1 MQNKSIVVTIILIVS
16 LMLMLFI
23 APINTLKAE
32 TCCGRRLSTDPHKC
46 FRIRP
51 GTQKAVYLTGGSIGN
66 IEKRKEIY
74 KLIRETELNSVVF
87 DVKDDWGYIDYN
99 TGVEFASEIAADK
112 NYYDIETLLDELNQ
126 RRIYSIARMV
136 VFKDSILPI
145 SRPELAIKDSRT
157 GEPLYSEGSYWPDIY
172 SEEILDYHIKIIKEL
187 AEKGVK
193 EIQFDYIRAPA
204 RGNICYAEYTHNIAG
219 HSKVWAITNFLKK
232 VREETKY
239 YDIRI
244 SADVFGWVF
253 IVNNDQ
259 GIGQLLEEM
268 APYLD
273 YIYPMTYPSHYSTN
287 FLGYRF
293 PEKHPYEVVKYTLED
308 GLSRIGNTG
317 CMIVPWVQAFSLNE
331 RYTEKEILEQIRAA
345 EELGIEGFLFWNAAN
360 KYKTVERA
368 LIIRDDERQ

>member
-1 MQNKSIVVTIILIVS
+1 MIL
-16 LMLMLFI
+16 
-23 APINTLKAE
+23 
-32 TCCGRRLSTDPHKC
+32 
-46 FRIRP
+46 
-51 GTQKAVYLTGGSIGN
+51 
-66 IEKRKEIY
+66 
-74 KLIRETELNSVVF
+74 
-87 DVKDDWGYIDYN
+87 
-99 TGVEFASEIAADK
+99 
-112 NYYDIETLLDELNQ
+112 
-126 RRIYSIARMV
+126 
-136 VFKDSILPI
+136 
-145 SRPELAIKDSRT
+145 
-157 GEPLYSEGSYWPDIY
+157 
-172 SEEILDYHIKIIKEL
+172 
-187 AEKGVK
+187 
-193 EIQFDYIRAPA
+193 
-204 RGNICYAEYTHNIAG
+204 
-219 HSKVWAITNFLKK
+219 
-232 VREETKY
+232 
-239 YDIRI
+239 RI